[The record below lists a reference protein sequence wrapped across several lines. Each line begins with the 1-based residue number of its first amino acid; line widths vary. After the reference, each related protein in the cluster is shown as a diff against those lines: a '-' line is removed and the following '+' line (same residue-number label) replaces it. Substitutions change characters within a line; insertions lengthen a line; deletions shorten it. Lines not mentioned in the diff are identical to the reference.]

1 MANWATTASSTSD
14 HYYCSRWIFTILIL
28 LHTSTTRVH
37 VGIPIP
43 RSDCGTIHQRAPSND
58 RKQRDGPDTP
68 APRDRTTIVP
78 TPTPRCRCFR
88 ASARAIQTAVHAHLT
103 ADVHIR
109 CSSGIQQMTP
119 IHLLARESVSWRKR
133 PVAAAVSLACPTT
146 PNEHLKMLQLQ
157 VAISHAQ
164 NPHVTHTTHLHA
176 TSVLLLCRVGA
187 IGTWTATAPR
197 RPLLSQTMRL
207 CFLNIMWGATKKT

>member
-1 MANWATTASSTSD
+1 MPLLPCISTGNTN
-14 HYYCSRWIFTILIL
+14 R
-28 LHTSTTRVH
+28 
-37 VGIPIP
+37 
-43 RSDCGTIHQRAPSND
+43 
-58 RKQRDGPDTP
+58 
-68 APRDRTTIVP
+68 
-78 TPTPRCRCFR
+78 
-88 ASARAIQTAVHAHLT
+88 SARAFDRRRAY
-103 ADVHIR
+103 IR

-207 CFLNIMWGATKKT
+207 CFLNIMWGATKKTWGGGGRLRRLRPHPPTIQRCVAFVLWQCGNRCGNVERDAAVQSTRALLVVLGCECVPCVLGA